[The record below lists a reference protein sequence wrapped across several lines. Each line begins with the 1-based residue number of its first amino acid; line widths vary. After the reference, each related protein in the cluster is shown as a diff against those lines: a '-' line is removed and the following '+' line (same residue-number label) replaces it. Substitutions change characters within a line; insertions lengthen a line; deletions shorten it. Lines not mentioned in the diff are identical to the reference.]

1 MRRGDDRA
9 VQVEVGA
16 RAGVAVVGL
25 PGRLPPVAQLAQVLD
40 VVVRAARRGE
50 RGGGAVEGEPELEVV
65 AAAAAASWRSRV
77 PVSSELEMTNVPRPC
92 SRRSSPAWTSDC
104 SASRTVLRPTPNSA
118 TSAASV
124 GIRSPTAQRPE
135 TISSR
140 KRAAAWSMRPTRR
153 IGPPVPDCSRF
164 IP

>member
-1 MRRGDDRA
+1 MPSPRRGSRIPA
-9 VQVEVGA
+9 CSSA
-16 RAGVAVVGL
+16 R
-25 PGRLPPVAQLAQVLD
+25 
-40 VVVRAARRGE
+40 
-50 RGGGAVEGEPELEVV
+50 
-65 AAAAAASWRSRV
+65 
-77 PVSSELEMTNVPRPC
+77 T
-92 SRRSSPAWTSDC
+92 
-104 SASRTVLRPTPNSA
+104 ASRTVLRPTPNSA